1 MPSEDSKPVKQ
12 ESEDD
17 ERSLSS
23 MVLARRKN
31 PTNAGTVTPKPRPKP
46 AKVKK
51 ESSEDE
57 DDSDEDFD
65 GVVKPKKGSSQV
77 RSKSAAKLKKEED
90 DDEKP
95 IARRSSASKP
105 AKDSSVKKQKK
116 TEVVKGKGSAG
127 TQQNGTKKEKKVYS
141 LPGQKRDPPEERDP
155 LRIFYETLYKQIPN
169 SEMAQVWMMESGLL
183 PKDKAQKVLDMKLKK
198 KNQKFASP
206 MKKGTPTTTT
216 TTKKSNGATDT
227 KKKPSPSPV
236 STSAKGKTAP
246 SKVTAKDSNKKRKAS
261 SDSDNDSDDDFVVN
275 VMSKRQRAS

>member
-51 ESSEDE
+51 D
-57 DDSDEDFD
+57 DEDFD
-65 GVVKPKKGSSQV
+65 GAVKPKKGSSQV
-77 RSKSAAKLKKEED
+77 RSKAAAKLKKEEE

-105 AKDSSVKKQKK
+105 AKKESSVKKQKK

-206 MKKGTPTTTT
+206 MKKGTPTT
-216 TTKKSNGATDT
+216 KKSNGATDT

-246 SKVTAKDSNKKRKAS
+246 SKVTAKESNKKRKAS